1 MAIQISIDVDDT
13 LLDGEGNLMPDAVA
27 GLKMLKNAGHTL
39 QLWSAGGAEYAQE
52 KALKHGIIEF
62 FTSFARK
69 PDVAIDDLPVMS
81 KPSAIVLVNHE
92 HSFMQ
97 AVEKT
102 LKLESTV
109 DAAQTVSQ
117 QVVGYIRRI
126 QAEAGQIRQ
135 RHSTII
141 PPEIPLHPIPF
152 FGAIQQARVITVALN
167 PSSTEFYEDGRWPQQ
182 ISADDL
188 AQRLLD
194 YFREPTITPHHWFAD
209 LQQAMTYIHC
219 PYHLCAA
226 NVDASPWTTYSPTAL
241 IKWDRE
247 SGSKDYPLLQSYNTL
262 LDDGMS
268 RWLPETLKLCQS
280 TLKLVIACS
289 SNEPKESEKNR
300 LAELAQ
306 IIKRVMGESWNTEQQ
321 FVVLPKSRVAQ
332 WTWERRI
339 NLAQRLGM
347 DRIFT

>member
-1 MAIQISIDVDDT
+1 MAISISIDVDDT
-13 LLDGEGNLMPDAVA
+13 LLDGEGNLVPDAVT
-27 GLKMLKNAGHTL
+27 GLKMLKNAGHKL
-39 QLWSAGGAEYAQE
+39 QLWSAGGAEYAQQ
-52 KALKHGIIEF
+52 KALKHGILELF
-62 FTSFARK
+62 ASFAGK

-81 KPSAIVLVNHE
+81 KPSAIVWVNHE

-126 QAEAGQIRQ
+126 QAEADQIRQ
-135 RHSTII
+135 RHGKIL

-152 FGAIQQARVITVALN
+152 FGAIQQARVITVGLN
-167 PSSTEFYEDGRWPQQ
+167 PSSTEFYEGGRWPQK
-182 ISADDL
+182 INADDL

-226 NVDASPWTTYSPTAL
+226 HVDASPWTTYSPTTL
-241 IKWDRE
+241 KKWDRE

-300 LAELAQ
+300 LVELAKVIQ
-306 IIKRVMGESWNTEQQ
+306 RVMGESWNADQ

-332 WTWERRI
+332 WTWERRKI
-339 NLAQRLGM
+339 LVQRLGM
-347 DRIFT
+347 ERIFT